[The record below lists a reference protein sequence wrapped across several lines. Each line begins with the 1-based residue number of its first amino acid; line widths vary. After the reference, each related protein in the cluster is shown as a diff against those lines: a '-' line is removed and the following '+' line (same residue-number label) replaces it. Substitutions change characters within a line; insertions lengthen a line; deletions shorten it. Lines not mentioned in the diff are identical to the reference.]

1 MYFFSWFHA
10 EVEPEYISFSGP
22 YYDVKS
28 KCFAPK
34 SAQKTWETSADYW
47 RCSAPS
53 LISPLACVF
62 CRLSHV
68 NVSENELEC
77 LPLGLLHLGQLK
89 RITAARN
96 KLISLFNIP
105 NGNTHTHT
113 HTPSGVVNTD
123 SVFFRVH
130 QLYARSQQ
138 CSHPIL
144 LSQWQWMDSASLYYT
159 GTVLHIKML
168 VSCSLTEM
176 IFLSSGFQW
185 LKLFKRSVF

>member
-1 MYFFSWFHA
+1 MLSRRNNWKIKDFICTFFFLVPCW
-10 EVEPEYISFSGP
+10 SGTWIHFFIR
-22 YYDVKS
+22 S
-28 KCFAPK
+28 ILWC

-47 RCSAPS
+47 RCSASS

-105 NGNTHTHT
+105 NGTHTHT
-113 HTPSGVVNTD
+113 HTSGVGDTD
-123 SVFFRVH
+123 IVFFSVH
-130 QLYARSQQ
+130 QLYRSLTAVLS
-138 CSHPIL
+138 SHPPLSMTLSL
-144 LSQWQWMDSASLYYT
+144 LHWDCTS
-159 GTVLHIKML
+159 H
-168 VSCSLTEM
+168 
-176 IFLSSGFQW
+176 
-185 LKLFKRSVF
+185 